1 MFSVLTNFLY
11 NVWGLWASIL
21 FSFIKLVILFL
32 ILTIVVATVTLIER
46 KILSLTQR
54 RVGPNYIGYKG
65 RMQFM
70 ADALK
75 LLLKHI
81 LILSKAN
88 KLYFILVPAL
98 VCMIIYLFWANI
110 LWGPNLAICEV
121 EYNVFLMCLISNL
134 CSILLVIAGYSSNN
148 KYAILSSSRVLITG
162 LVLEILLTFLL
173 LVLALASQSINFYL
187 IAQTQSNWDW
197 NIFVCLP
204 IWPIMVVTFFLETS
218 RIPFDFTEAEAELIA
233 GYTTEYGGFYFA
245 LFYLGEYFHL
255 YCFSAIYTVCLFG
268 GYF

>member
-1 MFSVLTNFLY
+1 MTSVLWDFLITT
-11 NVWGLWASIL
+11 WHLWLNIAAS
-21 FSFIKLVILFL
+21 FVKLVLLFL
-32 ILTIVVATVTLIER
+32 TLTIIIATVTLIER

-65 RMQFM
+65 RLQFM

-81 LILSKAN
+81 LVLSKVN
-88 KLYFILVPAL
+88 KLYFIFVPAL
-98 VCMIIYLFWANI
+98 VCVIIYMFWINI
-110 LWGPNLAICEV
+110 LWAPNFAIVEI
-121 EYNVFLMCLISNL
+121 EYNIFLMCLISNL

-148 KYAILSSSRVLITG
+148 KYAILSSSRVLVTG
-162 LVLEILLTFLL
+162 LILEMLLTFFM
-173 LVLALASQSINFYL
+173 LVLAIMSDSINFFFIVESQADL
-187 IAQTQSNWDW
+187 NWS
-197 NIFVCLP
+197 IFVCLP
-204 IWPIMVVTFFLETS
+204 IWPLMVVTFFLETS

-245 LFYLGEYFHL
+245 LFYLGEYAHL
-255 YCFSAIYTVCLFG
+255 YCFSAIYAMILFG

>member
-1 MFSVLTNFLY
+1 MFSVISSLLFNL
-11 NVWGLWASIL
+11 WGLWASVV
-21 FSFIKLVILFL
+21 FSFLKLLTLFL
-32 ILTIVVATVTLIER
+32 ILTIVIATVTLIER
-46 KILSLTQR
+46 KILALTQR

-81 LILSKAN
+81 LIISKAN

-98 VCMIIYLFWANI
+98 VCMIVYLFWANI
-110 LWGPNLAICEV
+110 LWGPNLAICEI

-134 CSILLVIAGYSSNN
+134 CSILLVLAGYSSNN
-148 KYAILSSSRVLITG
+148 KYAILSSSRVLVTG

-173 LVLALASQSINFYL
+173 LVLALACQSINFYVMT
-187 IAQTQSNWDW
+187 QTQSSGYWS
-197 NIFVCLP
+197 IFICLP

-255 YCFSAIYTVCLFG
+255 YCFSAIYTTCLFG
-268 GYF
+268 GYY